1 LKISPRPSRQE
12 FVGLLPQFKMM
23 AQNRLLGV
31 LQGPAQQP
39 LVGLLVGPAA
49 VALFDVLTRLPRFL
63 KTAIGLLGSALIPV
77 AAKLDAGNDTA
88 RMSKLASWG
97 LLLSVCA
104 AIPPS
109 AGAALMGEPLL
120 RLWVGPTFSA
130 YWHWHALM
138 FVLPVAASLVSFG
151 STALLVRPLALA
163 KVNRIGAI
171 QLTLQY
177 ALAIV
182 LLGELQE
189 RALLLSQALSV
200 VVASGFIGALLVREH
215 RLEGRLL
222 WRVGAIIA
230 LGFALTILYGSLRDP
245 RLIEGWTN
253 LASQFAAWCLVYW
266 AAIWVLVLERPEK
279 RRLRAAFFSLM
290 APVGEA
296 RRSGT

>member
-1 LKISPRPSRQE
+1 
-12 FVGLLPQFKMM
+12 
-23 AQNRLLGV
+23 
-31 LQGPAQQP
+31 
-39 LVGLLVGPAA
+39 
-49 VALFDVLTRLPRFL
+49 
-63 KTAIGLLGSALIPV
+63 
-77 AAKLDAGNDTA
+77 
-88 RMSKLASWG
+88 MSKLASWG

-151 STALLVRPLALA
+151 STALLVRPQALA

-177 ALAIV
+177 ALAIA

-230 LGFALTILYGSLRDP
+230 LGFALAILYGSLRDP